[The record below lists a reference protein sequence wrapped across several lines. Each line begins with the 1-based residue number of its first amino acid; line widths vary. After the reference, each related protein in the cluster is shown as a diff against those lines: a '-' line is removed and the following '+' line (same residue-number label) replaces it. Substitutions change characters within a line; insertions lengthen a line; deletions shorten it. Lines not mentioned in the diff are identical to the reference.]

1 MRAGGAASLGN
12 PESTQDPA
20 NLGCSGRPLC
30 LQGSCLLPSSRP
42 CSLPL
47 QGRCFKTST
56 YFHFSKPQVLGQGLG
71 REDSFSPYPP
81 SLPSN
86 FSFWNPIFLHRTVK
100 NLQTS
105 LGILALLPA
114 MKCRANHFTS
124 LNFQILNQEATT
136 SGSLQNQPGYKPCSV
151 ISQLCA
157 ARHVI

>member
-1 MRAGGAASLGN
+1 MATRRAHKIQLIWAALAGPSVSRAAACCLAA
-12 PESTQDPA
+12 DPV
-20 NLGCSGRPLC
+20 PLLC
-30 LQGSCLLPSSRP
+30 RV
-42 CSLPL
+42 
-47 QGRCFKTST
+47 RCFKTST

-71 REDSFSPYPP
+71 REDSFSPSPP

-136 SGSLQNQPGYKPCSV
+136 SGSLQNQTGYKPCSV
-151 ISQLCA
+151 ISQLRA